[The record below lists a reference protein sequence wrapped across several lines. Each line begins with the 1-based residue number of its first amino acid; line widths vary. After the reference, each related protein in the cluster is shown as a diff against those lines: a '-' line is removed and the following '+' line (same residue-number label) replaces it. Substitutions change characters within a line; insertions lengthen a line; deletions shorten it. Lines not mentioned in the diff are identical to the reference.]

1 MQMYALLTELFC
13 IPMRWQFP
21 ENQVPESFPALAL
34 EFLLHARVE
43 YSFSRE
49 SVEKYGE
56 CLKQIWFAIGA
67 KPISELSQADLLA
80 LRSTWISKPL
90 SVSRQTSLLLSLR
103 RFLLFCQTEKRMVLK
118 IDPSEIKPPRRP
130 RREVVFLT
138 PEEIEDFIATIRVA
152 TTRGAVH
159 IAGLRLRTV
168 VETLLGSAMRISEA
182 LSLNRDSI
190 DFERGEA
197 RIIGKGNKERTVF
210 FTDRALGWI
219 RRYLESR
226 EDDCPALFVCQ
237 NGTDRLKR
245 DDLWRY
251 FKRHRK
257 LAGIRKQVTPHILR
271 HTAATQL
278 LFNGCPVGHIK
289 AILGHERLETTC
301 RYYLGLDQRA
311 AKEAHRKFLS
321 YDVHVRDPDLAPAFG
336 E

>member
-1 MQMYALLTELFC
+1 MYASLTELFC
-13 IPMRWQFP
+13 ILMRWQFP
-21 ENQVPESFPALAL
+21 ENQAPDSFPALAR
-34 EFLLHARVE
+34 EFLLHAQVE
-43 YSFSRE
+43 YSFSQE

-56 CLKQIWFAIGA
+56 CLKQIWFALGA
-67 KPISELSQADLLA
+67 KPLSEFSQADLLA
-80 LRSTWISKPL
+80 QRSKWVARHL

-103 RFLLFCQTEKRMVLK
+103 RFLLFCEKEKHLTLK
-118 IDPSEIKPPRRP
+118 IDPGAIKPPPRA

-138 PEEIEDFIATIRVA
+138 PEEIDDFIAAIPVS
-152 TTRGAVH
+152 TTRGTIH
-159 IAGLRLRTV
+159 HAGLRLRTV

-190 DFERGEA
+190 DYERGEA

-210 FTDRALGWI
+210 FTDRALMWI
-219 RRYLESR
+219 KRYIESR
-226 EDDCPALFVCQ
+226 EDDSPALFVCQ
-237 NGTDRLKR
+237 NNRDRLKR

-251 FKRHRK
+251 FERHRK
-257 LAGIRKQVTPHILR
+257 LAGIRKKVTPHILR

-311 AKEAHRKFLS
+311 AKAAHRKYLS
-321 YDVHVRDPDLAPAFG
+321 YDVQSKDEESLVEFG

>member
-1 MQMYALLTELFC
+1 
-13 IPMRWQFP
+13 MRWQFP
-21 ENQVPESFPALAL
+21 DNQAPDSFPALAL

-56 CLKQIWFAIGA
+56 CLKQVWFAIGA
-67 KPISELSQADLLA
+67 KPVSELSQADLLA
-80 LRSTWISKPL
+80 LRSTWISKSL

-103 RFLLFCQTEKRMVLK
+103 RFLLFCQTEKRMALK

-219 RRYLESR
+219 KRYIESR
-226 EDDCPALFVCQ
+226 EDESPVLFVCQ
-237 NGTDRLKR
+237 NGKDRLR
-245 DDLWRY
+245 RGDLWGY
-251 FKRHRK
+251 FERHRK
-257 LAGIRKQVTPHILR
+257 LAGIHKQVTPHILR

-321 YDVHVRDPDLAPAFG
+321 YDVQVRGLDLAPAFG